1 MRFMRRAL
9 PASLVVNNNYA
20 ISLKLPHLLHIAN
33 FHDNAY
39 VSTISCVT
47 AEVFLQSSNF
57 MQEKNRSTNSIHG
70 NHRSVSLLIV
80 DQGIAELSL
89 APEAVVILT

>member
-1 MRFMRRAL
+1 MRRAL

-20 ISLKLPHLLHIAN
+20 ISLKLPHLPHIAN

-57 MQEKNRSTNSIHG
+57 MQEKIGRQTRFTAITDPFRS
-70 NHRSVSLLIV
+70 
-80 DQGIAELSL
+80 
-89 APEAVVILT
+89 